1 MRTHPT
7 PLNIKTAI
15 LIEIIKTATD
25 NNISPVIT
33 TQMMQALNAGI
44 KRANEEHREVKEIL
58 NV

>member
-1 MRTHPT
+1 MHTHPT

-33 TQMMQALNAGI
+33 GQMMQALDAGI
-44 KRANEEHREVKEIL
+44 KRANEEHRELKEIL

>member
-1 MRTHPT
+1 MHTHPT

-25 NNISPVIT
+25 NNISPVVT
-33 TQMMQALNAGI
+33 RQMIQALDAGI
-44 KRANEEHREVKEIL
+44 KKANEEHREVKEIL

>member
-1 MRTHPT
+1 MHTHPT

-15 LIEIIKTATD
+15 LIEMIKTATD

-33 TQMMQALNAGI
+33 TKMIHALNAGI
-44 KRANEEHREVKEIL
+44 KRANEEHRELKEIL